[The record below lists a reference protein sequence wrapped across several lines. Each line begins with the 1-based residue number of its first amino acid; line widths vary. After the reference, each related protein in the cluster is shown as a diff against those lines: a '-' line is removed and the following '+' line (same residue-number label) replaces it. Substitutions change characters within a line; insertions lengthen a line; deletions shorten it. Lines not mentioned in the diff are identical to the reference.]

1 MFFFLVMNTV
11 FGNVSAVELF
21 IKKRPTFNVS
31 TWIFF
36 YFLLSNKLNY
46 ALVLIGSHL

>member
-11 FGNVSAVELF
+11 FGNLSAVDLF
-21 IKKRPTFNVS
+21 IKKRPTINVS
-31 TWIFF
+31 SWIFF
-36 YFLLSNKLNY
+36 YFLLSNKLNH